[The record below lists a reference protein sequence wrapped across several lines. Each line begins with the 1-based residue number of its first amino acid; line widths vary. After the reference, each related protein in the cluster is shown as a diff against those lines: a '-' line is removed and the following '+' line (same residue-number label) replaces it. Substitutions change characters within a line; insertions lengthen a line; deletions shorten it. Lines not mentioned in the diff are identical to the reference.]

1 MGIGKKFVKYV
12 SQNIF
17 GMLGISCYVVAD
29 TFFISKYAGADG
41 ITVLNLVLP
50 VFSVIFAF
58 GSMMG
63 VGSAIRF
70 KILRARG
77 DAHADD
83 YFSNSIMCACI
94 LSILFILVGIFAPDK
109 LLHIMG
115 ADDKITAIG
124 IGYTRTF
131 LMFTP
136 FFMCNYIVSAYV
148 RNDNDPSR
156 AMLAT
161 LSGSLFNI
169 VFDYIFMFPMNLG
182 LLGAAMATAASP
194 VCSILV
200 CMTHFMGK
208 KNTVVFKWHLPSFK
222 MLRESCMLG
231 TAAFVGELASAV
243 TTTVFNMLMLSLTGN
258 IGVAAYGVVANYAYI
273 GTAIFNGISQGAQ
286 PLISESYGKG
296 NKKEVSRV
304 YRYSIIT
311 SVALFVVM
319 YAVVAGFTGQ
329 LVSLFN
335 SEGVVEL
342 AGYAYT
348 GMRIY
353 FIGFLFAGFNIISA
367 GYFSAVEMAKES
379 FVVSVLRGFVLM
391 VAISVILSRLFEMN
405 GVWSSFPAAESITT
419 CVCVLF
425 IILNNTRVKRS
436 KTI

>member
-1 MGIGKKFVKYV
+1 
-12 SQNIF
+12 
-17 GMLGISCYVVAD
+17 
-29 TFFISKYAGADG
+29 
-41 ITVLNLVLP
+41 
-50 VFSVIFAF
+50 
-58 GSMMG
+58 
-63 VGSAIRF
+63 
-70 KILRARG
+70 
-77 DAHADD
+77 
-83 YFSNSIMCACI
+83 
-94 LSILFILVGIFAPDK
+94 
-109 LLHIMG
+109 
-115 ADDKITAIG
+115 
-124 IGYTRTF
+124 
-131 LMFTP
+131 
-136 FFMCNYIVSAYV
+136 
-148 RNDNDPSR
+148 
-156 AMLAT
+156 
-161 LSGSLFNI
+161 
-169 VFDYIFMFPMNLG
+169 
-182 LLGAAMATAASP
+182 MATAASP

-222 MLRESCMLG
+222 MLKESCMLG
-231 TAAFVGELASAV
+231 TAAFVGEMASAV

-311 SVALFVVM
+311 SVALFAVM

-391 VAISVILSRLFEMN
+391 VVISVILSRLFGMN